1 MNSTSKTDTP
11 KLTFDFASPG
21 NGTPLGLSDPTAR
34 QNEAWEKQAI
44 LVPSTPTISTT
55 AIGGS
60 MGDQRIVTTRND
72 FAMRSAT

>member
-1 MNSTSKTDTP
+1 M
-11 KLTFDFASPG
+11 
-21 NGTPLGLSDPTAR
+21 SDPTAR